1 MEATSNPI
9 LVHQSAHRTN
19 SAPSSGEMMSNSVID
34 SCPNG
39 QNTTEEEHH
48 HHRSIINPYN
58 TSDDGGNQSDSSN
71 SNSSLASSPRY
82 NERYPKTLRR
92 SSSTG
97 RSTGNTCSSSRG
109 SFAVLGSRTSL
120 PPLDENCTLD
130 ANESQLSLNLRRA
143 TRSTSWT
150 NQKILDAIDGLNTN
164 IEDVDP
170 CLALGAK
177 VPISTSYTAAVDE
190 TIPKPVM

>member
-1 MEATSNPI
+1 MEATSNSI
-9 LVHQSAHRTN
+9 LVHQSAHRTT
-19 SAPSSGEMMSNSVID
+19 SAPSSGEMMSNSVIG

-39 QNTTEEEHH
+39 QTTTEEEH
-48 HHRSIINPYN
+48 HHRSIINPFN
-58 TSDDGGNQSDSSN
+58 HSDDGGNQSDSSN

-97 RSTGNTCSSSRG
+97 RSTGNTCSSTRG
-109 SFAVLGSRTSL
+109 SFAVIGSRTSL

-177 VPISTSYTAAVDE
+177 VPTSTSYTVADE
-190 TIPKPVM
+190 TISKTVM